1 MLTGFSVP
9 ERLVFETLRE
19 SVSEATLGVS
29 VLPVTAG
36 TSLPSAQDPVFFG
49 SLPLVTGLEELD
61 LVSLGVLLRLN
72 GSPEL
77 FGLSFFLTDPLV
89 ASLPT
94 EPSDASR
101 PVSGLLVSITKPW
114 LGGELTSNPRDIQGE
129 LNKSSMSG
137 ASRLPLSGVPEK
149 VDLRLLR
156 LAGTF
161 GLLLSL
167 GGSRRRLNLID
178 LSSDG

>member
-1 MLTGFSVP
+1 MLTGFFVS
-9 ERLVFETLRE
+9 ERLVFADLRE
-19 SVSEATLGVS
+19 SVTAATLGVS
-29 VLPVTAG
+29 VLPVPTLLA
-36 TSLPSAQDPVFFG
+36 SAQESVSFG
-49 SLPLVTGLEELD
+49 NLPLATGLEELA
-61 LVSLGVLLRLN
+61 LVTRGVLLLLR
-72 GSPEL
+72 GSLEL
-77 FGLSFFLTDPLV
+77 FSLPCFLTDPLV
-89 ASLPT
+89 ASLRT
-94 EPSDASR
+94 APSGASR
-101 PVSGLLVSITKPW
+101 PVSGLLVSLTKAW

-129 LNKSSMSG
+129 LNRSSMSG